1 MWREFSLQAADSSA
15 FVLSSLLTHLT
26 MFAHETC
33 GQVSRACLES
43 QIQVNGVKTQERQS
57 RNFSPVLSRVGGGF
71 CPWGRGSL
79 TLRGQPT
86 AENADTVVASP
97 VCPLLV
103 YDE

>member
-79 TLRGQPT
+79 TLHGQPT